1 MREATAALDFASVDR
16 RVVSFSE
23 LPVRSLLLHAGGEYV
38 RAAPPSWISA
48 LLAADEKA
56 GGALLQTLAALAD
69 ADLNI
74 QKAGR
79 RLEVHPNTIYARL
92 LRIRDATGLDGQRHH
107 DLVELLLAAECARI

>member
-1 MREATAALDFASVDR
+1 MAALDFASVDR

-38 RAAPPSWISA
+38 RSAPPPWIPA